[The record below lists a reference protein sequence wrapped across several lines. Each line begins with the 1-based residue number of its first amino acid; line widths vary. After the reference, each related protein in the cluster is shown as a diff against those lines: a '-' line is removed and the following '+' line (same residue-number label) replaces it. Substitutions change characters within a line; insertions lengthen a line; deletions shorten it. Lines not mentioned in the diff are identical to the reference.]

1 MIIKE
6 RKELLAVM
14 KNKLIILVVSLVMT
28 LSFSYPAFAIDGTA
42 AGPDYGPNAKAAISE
57 FGIDENCVE
66 IASKNDTV
74 STLNE
79 MIMGIAPDAS
89 ESNPGMIYVPEGTF
103 NVSSTLKVLPNV
115 VLVSESGVVFKSTS
129 SANMIKLSGSVYGGV
144 FDKQSRTGNIIL
156 YDNITFK
163 GKNGI
168 VKKTNLKNTNLTA
181 VQINGAARNAKVL
194 NNTISNCKKNGISSY
209 RAGHFAAI
217 SGNKISNIGKGGGGS
232 GIDIVQSD
240 VSEISNNT
248 ISSCKGHGISTDTET
263 FGIAKKSV
271 VLGKVTGNKISNT
284 NHHGI
289 WLEKGSKITGGLDNN
304 TISNA
309 TSNDLGLDKNTSVNI
324 MNGNTFTSAKHALVM
339 VSAKKSVLNV
349 GSNNIFKN
357 GKAAGIA
364 IGKKGRVTI
373 KGSNNLITRNKKNG
387 IQIDKYGVLVIT
399 GKTTITKNRW
409 GINMM
414 KKGRATIK
422 NCIIKSNKK
431 GAVYYIK
438 GAKFKKS
445 KCKVKGKIYKQK

>member
-79 MIMGIAPDAS
+79 MIKGIAPDAS

-103 NVSSTLKVLPNV
+103 NVSSTLKVPPNV

-129 SANMIKLSGSVYGGV
+129 SANMVKLSGSVYGGE

-156 YDNITFK
+156 YDNRTFK

-217 SGNKISNIGKGGGGS
+217 SGNKISNIGKGGGG
-232 GIDIVQSD
+232 
-240 VSEISNNT
+240 
-248 ISSCKGHGISTDTET
+248 HGP
-263 FGIAKKSV
+263 G
-271 VLGKVTGNKISNT
+271 
-284 NHHGI
+284 HHGSG
-289 WLEKGSKITGGLDNN
+289 E
-304 TISNA
+304 
-309 TSNDLGLDKNTSVNI
+309 
-324 MNGNTFTSAKHALVM
+324 
-339 VSAKKSVLNV
+339 
-349 GSNNIFKN
+349 
-357 GKAAGIA
+357 AG
-364 IGKKGRVTI
+364 
-373 KGSNNLITRNKKNG
+373 
-387 IQIDKYGVLVIT
+387 
-399 GKTTITKNRW
+399 
-409 GINMM
+409 
-414 KKGRATIK
+414 
-422 NCIIKSNKK
+422 
-431 GAVYYIK
+431 
-438 GAKFKKS
+438 
-445 KCKVKGKIYKQK
+445 